1 MEIIFNY
8 DQIETAIQSDLND
21 PFNQVL
27 LKFAEKTQLDI
38 KHLEFLSNGKVIQ
51 KGDKVSDLINEE
63 EKKKQEKNYIS
74 YSYKWCYK

>member
-27 LKFAEKTQLDI
+27 LKFEEKTQLNI

-63 EKKKQEKNYIS
+63 EKKSKR
-74 YSYKWCYK
+74 